1 MKIYR
6 KFLLKILDI
15 AGINAVFRFLNRN
28 KAIILWYH
36 GICDDSFKL
45 LSGYDERHIQ
55 KSKFREQLNFLKQKG
70 YVFYNMSELIDVF
83 KSKKKIKKIAVLT
96 FDDGFSN
103 VVKNAYPVMKE
114 FNSKGCFYLISS
126 LIGRDELLW
135 TDFIETVV
143 RNSKK
148 GKFEFI
154 FKGDKIVYNL
164 IDKESYENVMQ
175 DIKFKL
181 RTLPDEERIEHI
193 KQFDKKKLTDI
204 PKEFFFANWNQIRN
218 LNRDVLEIGAH
229 TKNHPNLTSIN
240 SSKNLEL
247 EIKDSKDEIE
257 KKIGYEVNHF
267 CYPAGDYNDRI
278 IKKIKDSGFKSA
290 VTIIHGFNDE
300 NTNVYLLKR
309 IECKE
314 NFLEFKSLISG
325 SFLALYRVK
334 EIFFRKK

>member
-55 KSKFREQLNFLKQKG
+55 KSEFREQLNFLKQKG

-143 RNSKK
+143 RSSKK

-154 FKGDKIVYNL
+154 FKGNKIVYNL
-164 IDKESYENVMQ
+164 IDKESYENAMQ

-204 PKEFFFANWNQIRN
+204 PKEFFFSNWNQIQN

-229 TKNHPNLTSIN
+229 TKSHPNLTSIN

-247 EIKDSKDEIE
+247 EIRDSKDEIE
-257 KKIGYEVNHF
+257 
-267 CYPAGDYNDRI
+267 NDRQ
-278 IKKIKDSGFKSA
+278 
-290 VTIIHGFNDE
+290 N
-300 NTNVYLLKR
+300 Y
-309 IECKE
+309 
-314 NFLEFKSLISG
+314 
-325 SFLALYRVK
+325 
-334 EIFFRKK
+334 